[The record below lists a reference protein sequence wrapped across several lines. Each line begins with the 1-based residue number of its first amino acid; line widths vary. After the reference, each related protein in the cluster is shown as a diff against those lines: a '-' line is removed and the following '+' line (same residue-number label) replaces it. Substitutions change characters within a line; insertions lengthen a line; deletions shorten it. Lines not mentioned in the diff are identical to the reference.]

1 MFRILVYSK
10 QKEAAEDMQ
19 KDEIRVVKYDAACR
33 VEAYQFQGVMQ
44 SFPNHFHDYYVV
56 GVIER
61 GRRTLLAQNREYALA
76 AGDLLLLNPR
86 DSHACQPADGE
97 TLDYRCLNIPIDVMR
112 EAAREI
118 TGADEPPVFNTT
130 VVYRSELAD
139 TLIDLHGR
147 IMRAE
152 TGFGKEELF
161 FFLLA
166 QLLTEYANSG
176 EAPEEPVGNGAIEA
190 VCAFLEQNYDKP
202 VSLDVLGERAGY
214 SKYHLLRSFTKQKGI
229 SPYSYLETVR
239 IGKAKELL
247 QAGVL
252 PAETAARTGFSDQSH
267 LGNVFKR
274 YIGLTPK
281 QYWRIFQQER
291 GNTVPEPNGAEHK
304 EGEPEHEPIG

>member
-1 MFRILVYSK
+1 
-10 QKEAAEDMQ
+10 MQ
-19 KDEIRVVKYDAACR
+19 KNEIRTVKYDAACR
-33 VEAYQFQGVMQ
+33 VEAYRFQGVMQ

-61 GRRTLLAQNREYALA
+61 GRRTLLVQNCEYELA

-97 TLDYRCLNIPIDVMR
+97 TLDYRCLNIPVDVMA

-118 TGADEPPVFNTT
+118 TGTAEPPVFTTT
-130 VVYRSELAD
+130 VVYRSELME

-152 TGFGKEELF
+152 EGLGKEELF

-166 QLLTEYANSG
+166 QLLMEYAGSG
-176 EAPEEPVGNGAIEA
+176 EAPEEPVRNDAIEA
-190 VCAFLEQNYDKP
+190 VCAFLERNYEKT
-202 VSLDVLGERAGY
+202 VTLDALGELAGY
-214 SKYHLLRSFTKQKGI
+214 SKYHLLRSFTKEKGI

-239 IGKAKELL
+239 ICKAKELL
-247 QAGVL
+247 QNGVL

-274 YIGLTPK
+274 MIGLTPK
-281 QYWRIFQQER
+281 QYWRIFEQER
-291 GNTVPEPNGAEHK
+291 QRTILAPNGAEQEK
-304 EGEPEHEPIG
+304 GEHGSESIG

>member
-1 MFRILVYSK
+1 
-10 QKEAAEDMQ
+10 MQ
-19 KDEIRVVKYDAACR
+19 KNEIRTVKYDAACR
-33 VEAYQFQGVMQ
+33 VEAYRFQGVMQ

-61 GRRTLLAQNREYALA
+61 GRRTLLAQNREYELA

-97 TLDYRCLNIPIDVMR
+97 TLDYRCLNIPGDVMA

-118 TGADEPPVFNTT
+118 TGTAEPPVFTTT
-130 VVYRSELAD
+130 VVYRSELME

-166 QLLTEYANSG
+166 QLLTEYADSN
-176 EAPEEPVGNGAIEA
+176 EAPDEPVRNDAIEA
-190 VCAFLEQNYDKP
+190 VCAFLERTYEKT
-202 VSLDVLGERAGY
+202 VTLDALGELAGY
-214 SKYHLLRSFTKQKGI
+214 SKYHLLRSFTKEKGI

-239 IGKAKELL
+239 ICKAKELL
-247 QAGVL
+247 QNGVL

-274 YIGLTPK
+274 MIGLTPK

-291 GNTVPEPNGAEHK
+291 QKAIPASNGAEQEKGVHSS
-304 EGEPEHEPIG
+304 ESIG

>member
-1 MFRILVYSK
+1 
-10 QKEAAEDMQ
+10 MQ
-19 KDEIRVVKYDAACR
+19 KNEIRSVKYDAACR

-44 SFPNHFHDYYVV
+44 TFPNHFHDYYVI

-61 GRRTLLAQNREYALA
+61 GRRTLLAQNREYELA

-97 TLDYRCLNIPIDVMR
+97 TLDYRCLNIPVEVMA
-112 EAAREI
+112 EAAMEI
-118 TGADEPPVFNTT
+118 TGTAEPPVFTTT
-130 VVYRSELAD
+130 VVYRSELKE

-161 FFLLA
+161 YFLLA
-166 QLLTEYANSG
+166 QLLTEYANIG
-176 EAPEEPVGNGAIEA
+176 EAPVEPVRNDAIEA
-190 VCAFLEQNYDKP
+190 VCAFLERNCEKP
-202 VSLDVLGERAGY
+202 VSLDALGELAGY
-214 SKYHLLRSFTKQKGI
+214 SKYHLLRSFTKEKGI

-239 IGKAKELL
+239 ICKAKELL
-247 QAGVL
+247 QNGVL

-267 LGNVFKR
+267 LSNAFKR

-291 GNTVPEPNGAEHK
+291 RNTVPDHMGAEHK